1 MIYLKILAPAILFFF
16 VIGLQ
21 ASAPDKTS
29 VIIDSNMSFEEATKG
44 TKAPP
49 GVLNSQRLITVRYCS
64 TDGKLHQGQIMVHK
78 DVADEVTAV
87 FKIIEETKFP
97 VEKCIPIVKYD
108 WDDHAS
114 MEDNN
119 TSAFNYRTI
128 AGTDRMSNHA
138 YGKAVDIN
146 PRWNPFTRKNGTV
159 SPENGKYDKSRK
171 GTFTSNQKIV
181 QEFKK
186 RGWRWGGEFSSYKD
200 YHHFDKEK

>member
-1 MIYLKILAPAILFFF
+1 MIYLKILASAVLFFL
-16 VIGLQ
+16 VIVLQ
-21 ASAPDKTS
+21 ASTPDKTS

-49 GVLNSQRLITVRYCS
+49 SVLKSQRLITVRYYS
-64 TDGKLHQGQIMVHK
+64 TDGKIHQGQIMVHK
-78 DVADEVTAV
+78 DVADEVKAV
-87 FKIIEETKFP
+87 FKIIEETMFP

-146 PRWNPFTRKNGTV
+146 PRWNPFVRKNGTV
-159 SPENGKYDKSRK
+159 SPGNGKYDKSRK